1 MCNFIAQEM
10 VQNYH
15 RDLGPARCTPK
26 SDIIKSLWFSIM
38 GMNFCWVLLLS
49 LTFQSNSYNGWENA
63 SLLLKFHTCEWKLC
77 GVFQGEEWFHIG
89 EPSYP
94 NFFVTTMKAFSRMMK
109 KAAIEAK
116 GFKCVFGNY
125 WKKVML
131 FAFCLN
137 FFFLAFFANNLAF
150 TFFEIN

>member
-1 MCNFIAQEM
+1 M

-15 RDLGPARCTPK
+15 RDLGPARCTLK
-26 SDIIKSLWFSIM
+26 SDIIKSLWLSVM

-49 LTFQSNSYNGWENA
+49 LTYQSNSYNGWENA

-94 NFFVTTMKAFSRMMK
+94 NFFVTTMKVFSRMMK
-109 KAAIEAK
+109 KTAIEAK
-116 GFKCVFGNY
+116 GFKCAFGNC
-125 WKKVML
+125 WKKKVLL
-131 FAFCLN
+131 FLLFVSVFFPSFFCKISSFYL
-137 FFFLAFFANNLAF
+137 FWNNLVF
-150 TFFEIN
+150 SFL